1 MNIEAIAPL
10 AIDNMPALAANPA
23 ANLAADTGTAATDFS
38 HWMSAQIGDV
48 SAQIASS
55 QTGLAQLATG
65 ETGNLH
71 HVMLELEK
79 AKLAFQLTLQVRNKI
94 LEGYQDIMRMQI

>member
-10 AIDNMPALAANPA
+10 AADSMPAI
-23 ANLAADTGTAATDFS
+23 ATEAPIAQADFS

-48 SAQIASS
+48 NAQIGSA
-55 QTGLAQLATG
+55 QTGLSQLATG

>member
-10 AIDNMPALAANPA
+10 ATESIGSIAAPTSTA
-23 ANLAADTGTAATDFS
+23 GDTAAKGVDFMQ
-38 HWMSAQIGDV
+38 WMNTQVGDVNSQIQSAQ
-48 SAQIASS
+48 S
-55 QTGLAQLATG
+55 GLTQLATG

-79 AKLAFQLTLQVRNKI
+79 AKLAFQLTVQVRNKI